1 MKIIIKQKGN
11 VTFFESEKITTN
23 VQNISRK
30 DINQNSSDHDND
42 VNNVFDNFIIIII
55 NGKIKI
61 NILMLV
67 SVVIVAIV
75 ITRRLPNETSV
86 FF

>member
-1 MKIIIKQKGN
+1 MLH
-11 VTFFESEKITTN
+11 FFESEKIITN

-42 VNNVFDNFIIIII
+42 VNNVFDNFIIII

-61 NILMLV
+61 NILVLV

-75 ITRRLPNETSV
+75 ITSGLPNKTSV